1 MPELKDRIRCLFFL
15 ATPHRGSDYA
25 STLSNILTVSGVMS
39 PRHYVNDLMTGSS
52 SIQTINDDFGRI
64 AHDMPIF
71 SFYETLRTSIGVT
84 SSLIVDKSSAV
95 LGKSHPLKNDLNMF
109 TYWGRG
115 EFNVSRCLIWDFRPG
130 IPEREGPVSGR
141 EPSGYL
147 QVRKQRRSKLRLS
160 EKCHWLCC

>member
-95 LGKSHPLKNDLNMF
+95 LGKSPFK
-109 TYWGRG
+109 
-115 EFNVSRCLIWDFRPG
+115 
-130 IPEREGPVSGR
+130 
-141 EPSGYL
+141 
-147 QVRKQRRSKLRLS
+147 K
-160 EKCHWLCC
+160 